1 MQDVPPDHE
10 AADKAAP
17 DPRKRS
23 RRRGQRLT
31 PAELAELPPG
41 PAPEAGSLR
50 NAAMAHLARYSATE
64 VGLVRVLDR
73 RIQRWASRATTF
85 GEEPDRV
92 AELAASARSDAR
104 TVAQSLVASGVVDD
118 AAYAQARARSL
129 TRSGRSRR
137 VIGAHLA
144 QRGIDS
150 DLAAASLPDDA
161 DTELAAAL
169 TQARRRRIGP
179 FGDQDLPSD
188 DPLAECRVRNR
199 ALGALARAG
208 FSRDVAERALSM
220 EREEADRLIL
230 QLKRL

>member
-1 MQDVPPDHE
+1 MQEDHE
-10 AADKAAP
+10 AVDKAAL
-17 DPRKRS
+17 DPRKRK
-23 RRRGQRLT
+23 RRRGQRLS

-41 PAPEAGSLR
+41 PAPEAGTLR

-73 RIQRWASRATTF
+73 RIQRWASRAATF
-85 GEEPDRV
+85 GDPPDRV
-92 AELAASARSDAR
+92 AELAASARIDAR
-104 TVAQSLVASGVVDD
+104 AVARALVASGVVDD
-118 AAYAQARARSL
+118 AAYAEARARSL

-169 TQARRRRIGP
+169 TQARKRRIGP
-179 FGDQDLPSD
+179 FAVLDAPSD
-188 DPLAECRVRNR
+188 DPLAESRIRNR

-220 EREEADRLIL
+220 EREEADQLIL
-230 QLKRL
+230 HLKRL